1 MMKHALTE
9 NERKKLNDNH
19 DGVHHADYGVGESHL
34 HRCLHHDYDDDKD
47 DGQSGGFPGKG

>member
-9 NERKKLNDNH
+9 NERKKLNDDH
-19 DGVHHADYGVGESHL
+19 DGIDHADYGVGES
-34 HRCLHHDYDDDKD
+34 HDYDDDKD